1 LTKAIRIHQFGGPEQ
16 LVYEEIAVPAPGPGE
31 VRLRQHAIGL
41 NFIDIYHRTG
51 LYPLDLPSGIGME
64 AAAVVEEV
72 AADVT
77 EVRPGDRVAYAGMP
91 VGAYAQERVIPAHRL
106 VVLPEAI
113 TDQQAAAMMLQGMTA
128 RYLLRKVYPLAAG
141 DTILVHAAA
150 GGVGLILC
158 QWARALGA
166 TVIGTVGSEAKAELA
181 QAHGCSHPV
190 IYTREDF
197 VQRVKELTDGKGV
210 PVVYDSIGKDTF
222 EGSLDCLHPTGLLVS
237 YGNASG
243 PVPPFDAGILAQKG
257 SLFLTRPTL
266 MTYTAK
272 RQDLLDSAHD
282 LFDVVSSGKVKI
294 AVRQQYELSAAAAAH
309 TDLAARKTTGST
321 ILLP

>member
-1 LTKAIRIHQFGGPEQ
+1 MTKAIRIHQFGGPEQ
-16 LVYEEIAVPAPGPGE
+16 LVYEDISVPAPGPGE
-31 VRLRQHAIGL
+31 VRLRQTAIGL

-72 AADVT
+72 GDDVT
-77 EVRPGDRVAYAGMP
+77 EVQPGDRVAYAGMP
-91 VGAYAQERVIPAHRL
+91 VGAYAQERVMPAHRL
-106 VVLPEAI
+106 VVLPETI
-113 TDQQAAAMMLQGMTA
+113 SDQQAAAMMLQGMTV
-128 RYLLRKVYPLAAG
+128 RYLLCKVYPVAAG
-141 DTILVHAAA
+141 DTLLVHAAA

-166 TVIGTVGSEAKAELA
+166 TVIGTVSSQTKAELA
-181 QAHGCSHPV
+181 QAHGCTHPV
-190 IYTREDF
+190 IYTHEDF
-197 VQRVKELTDGKGV
+197 VQRVRELTDGEGV

-222 EGSLDCLHPTGLLVS
+222 EASLDCLRPTGLMVS

-243 PVPPFDAGILAQKG
+243 AVPPFDAGVLAQKG

-272 RQDLLDSAHD
+272 RQDLLDSARD
-282 LFDVVSSGKVKI
+282 LFAMVSSGN
-294 AVRQQYELSAAAAAH
+294 VRIEIRQHYELSAAATAH
-309 TDLAARKTTGST
+309 HDLAARKTSGST
-321 ILLP
+321 LLLP